1 MYDIA
6 KYDPRLVDIWSLAI
20 IYCCMSLRR
29 FPWKV
34 PQITDNSYKLFT
46 SQPDALKASSENVS
60 GNATSDQNKVV
71 VDDSES
77 HPTNKEVHHHQ
88 NVLKGPWRLLRL
100 LPRESRHI
108 VGRMLKIE
116 PATRAGLEEVLTDKW
131 IVEGSRCIQQEDGSI
146 KSASGHQHTLLS
158 DSQP

>member
-1 MYDIA
+1 MYDVS

-34 PQITDNSYKLFT
+34 PQVTDTSYKLFI
-46 SQPDALKASSENVS
+46 SQPGALKASSDNNS
-60 GNATSDQNKVV
+60 GNVMPDQHKMVG
-71 VDDSES
+71 DDLEN
-77 HPTNKEVHHHQ
+77 HMTNKEAHHHQ

-108 VGRMLKIE
+108 VGRMLKVE
-116 PATRAGLEEVLTDKW
+116 PATRARLEEVLVDKW
-131 IVEGSRCIQQEDGSI
+131 VAGGARCIQQEDGSV
-146 KSASGHQHTLLS
+146 KRASGHQHILLS